1 MEEEFWTFNSIHPCL
16 KDIRNFKL
24 DFFSKL
30 LGWRPLLHSAEM
42 SVHLGK
48 LLPILNY
55 SDILS
60 CRRLSRLIIF
70 FKWHWESR
78 FRVVSKI
85 KKTWKIHGCFENNS
99 PGLSNA
105 IFRNFRFKYLKLT
118 WNSISLS
125 PIIFKV
131 RAILI
136 DI

>member
-1 MEEEFWTFNSIHPCL
+1 MQVFYLCFICPKFPFVSFFDILSSKVQNSTFKFLIILSAWPFKELFLISFFLEEEFWTFNSIHPCL

-30 LGWRPLLHSAEM
+30 LGWRPLLHSAEI

-78 FRVVSKI
+78 
-85 KKTWKIHGCFENNS
+85 
-99 PGLSNA
+99 
-105 IFRNFRFKYLKLT
+105 
-118 WNSISLS
+118 
-125 PIIFKV
+125 
-131 RAILI
+131 
-136 DI
+136 